1 MLCDTQTEDVQTQGN
16 KGEGHSQ
23 CDTQVHIA
31 TPNEN
36 GTGVQRPGDTQPSDD
51 ARPDIPDPADT
62 PLYELR
68 FGGKE
73 TQVDVYGVKDHPW
86 IETDEV
92 QQANDSALP
101 MTDARPD
108 PKPRKHPQLWQAYLW
123 WFELMEMR
131 KRHLLR
137 ISSIE
142 RGKSNLSAD
151 FERAMLI
158 LTNLDE
164 LVDPKNKGQRERS
177 VKQQMIDYGQE
188 VGPIWDWCLSIK
200 GLGEGLTA
208 QLLAQID
215 DIDNSPT
222 VSALWRFAGFA
233 VGDDGKAEKN
243 QKGVKSPFN
252 RKLKGICYN
261 IADQFIRQQT
271 PGYIDIYY
279 AEKKR
284 LRENFTKAMCRECG
298 DTCISKQKKV
308 KGESVD
314 VWRCENNGKHTLNY
328 TDAHLH
334 NMAWRKMIKAFLKD
348 LWIEWKRSEG

>member
-1 MLCDTQTEDVQTQGN
+1 MNQQDSDTQLVDVQTNGN
-16 KGEGHSQ
+16 NGEGQSGNE
-23 CDTQVHIA
+23 TQPYSA
-31 TPNEN
+31 TPDGN
-36 GTGVQRPGDTQPSDD
+36 GTGVQMLDD
-51 ARPDIPDPADT
+51 A
-62 PLYELR
+62 
-68 FGGKE
+68 
-73 TQVDVYGVKDHPW
+73 H
-86 IETDEV
+86 EV
-92 QQANDSALP
+92 N
-101 MTDARPD
+101 DARPD
-108 PKPRKHPQLWQAYLW
+108 PKPRKHPELWQSYLW

-151 FERAMLI
+151 FERSMLV
-158 LTNLDE
+158 LTNLDA
-164 LVDPKNKGQRERS
+164 LVDPRNKAEREAS
-177 VKQQMIDYGQE
+177 VKQPMIDYGQQ

-222 VSALWRFAGFA
+222 VSALWRFAGFSV
-233 VGDDGKAEKN
+233 VGGKAEKN

-271 PGYIDIYY
+271 PYYVDIYY
-279 AEKKR
+279 AEKTR
-284 LRENFTKAMCRECG
+284 LREKFPKAECKECG
-298 DTCISKQKKV
+298 GSCITKQKKV
-308 KGESVD
+308 KGESID
-314 VWRCENNGKHTLNY
+314 VWRCGNNGKHTLNY

-334 NMAWRKMIKAFLKD
+334 NMAWRKMIKVFLKD
-348 LWIEWKRSEG
+348 LWNEWKRSEGQITNDTQLARA